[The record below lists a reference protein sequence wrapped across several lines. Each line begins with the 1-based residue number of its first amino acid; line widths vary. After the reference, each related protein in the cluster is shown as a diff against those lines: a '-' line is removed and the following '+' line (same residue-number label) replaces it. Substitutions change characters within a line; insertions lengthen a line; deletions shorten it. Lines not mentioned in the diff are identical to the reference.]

1 MTYLSFPCSYR
12 KQGSGGLVARSNNLI
27 KSMYCLKIRVCMFIK
42 NLYATILVPPMHF
55 ITSFTHVSDTV
66 FAAVF
71 TQLLQCKSCRVFVGF
86 MISCLLCWKFPS
98 IRLLIL
104 LALSEFFTLFGKLM
118 DCEEWSRMFM
128 IRILVETQSLWIV
141 KNEAEYLSY
150 ERILAE
156 TQSCEPYGV
165 EFFQLRLP
173 SSYRGSLR

>member
-1 MTYLSFPCSYR
+1 MIIIHIYYNGFILIMTYLSFPCSYR

-86 MISCLLCWKFPS
+86 MISCLLCWKFFS
-98 IRLLIL
+98 IRLLNL
-104 LALSEFFTLFGKLM
+104 LALSVTLFGKLM
-118 DCEEWSRMFM
+118 DCEE
-128 IRILVETQSLWIV
+128 
-141 KNEAEYLSY
+141 
-150 ERILAE
+150 
-156 TQSCEPYGV
+156 
-165 EFFQLRLP
+165 
-173 SSYRGSLR
+173 